1 MASSVLWPGLTSAG
15 SATPCD
21 VGYSCGEFTPL
32 VGSVS
37 RRPPRGRTTTFVP
50 CSCRIYCR
58 ELRVALDFLVSGR
71 VIRSIQPP
79 MRFLFV
85 SSELCLRLLSD
96 STSRRTPLPLAVTFP
111 LSGRFGDFHP
121 LERVRAGRTTYT
133 GFPRPCR
140 KPVFFLRSASAER
153 RISLDI
159 KGLFRSLFFLDE

>member
-37 RRPPRGRTTTFVP
+37 RRPPRVRTTTFVP

-96 STSRRTPLPLAVTFP
+96 STSRRTPLPLANGSCYRARSG
-111 LSGRFGDFHP
+111 LSPPSRC
-121 LERVRAGRTTYT
+121 
-133 GFPRPCR
+133 PCR
-140 KPVFFLRSASAER
+140 AHQQKPLTFVNGFCNEAAPA
-153 RISLDI
+153 
-159 KGLFRSLFFLDE
+159 GLMKE